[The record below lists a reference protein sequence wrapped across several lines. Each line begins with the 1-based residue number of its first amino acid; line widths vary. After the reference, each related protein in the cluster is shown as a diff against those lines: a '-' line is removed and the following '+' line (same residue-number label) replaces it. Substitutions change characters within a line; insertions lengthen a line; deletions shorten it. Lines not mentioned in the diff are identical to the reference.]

1 MKRRLLS
8 SLLAL
13 CMVITMLPTAALA
26 AGDTGGAADSY
37 PHAGEEFTVTLVGSG
52 GPADVTISGY
62 MDEEDWYVMDG
73 LVLMYDGI
81 YNAGMNDHNNSADK
95 WTQLVPGAGGD
106 LRISGQTWTEN
117 GLTVG
122 ETGVSQVDL
131 TTPITTDKDGMTY
144 EQVFSVANGSKTWA
158 NGGATYFYPFRINT
172 TGSFGSIRIKG
183 GSPSTT
189 SPILI
194 FQNDLNTVLY
204 INAVQDDEMQ
214 TATLSSDGNS
224 TRRSYANGTQK
235 SNVSEVTS
243 QGNTSYVTS
252 ETEKYSFSS
261 ISIPKSTVQAE
272 DYVNDTNEEFVT
284 LDKTLYGLRLYDC
297 ELSAAEIAQ
306 NAAVDQARFEDDTY
320 VEPGTVQA
328 SGGKITLTEYDF
340 EAEEAQTTVEGVAF
354 TNGSAELTLTL
365 NKEGKYTLV
374 FDVGGTKTT
383 KEITVISKND
393 ADAADEVISQISALP
408 DSNITV
414 ENREAIAA
422 AQEAYNDLSDDAKA
436 RVGTDLKDKLDAC
449 LAALDN
455 VMQGQEISVT
465 LDANG
470 GSWDG
475 GAPTGVVL
483 RYGQSGEMLPIPR
496 RTLYNFDGWFVG
508 DTRITDADGITNNEW
523 NYLSTTELTAHWTA
537 ASQGEDGYTITSAE
551 QIYALARILA
561 EEPTNDE
568 NVTEQLES
576 DYEMFGITSGY
587 AEGYD
592 ELQRAYYTLER
603 DITLTDQS
611 GEYYGIPNFA
621 GTFDGDEHTITL
633 NITLP
638 NTIPSASQFGG
649 LIASF
654 CPPGGT
660 VKNLKLEGSM
670 QSYSGGTTATG
681 GLVDIGALAGGYVRV
696 GSDSGTATIEN
707 VTSSVTMNLEIA
719 TQSNANVYAGA
730 IIGRIYAAADYPS
743 SITNC
748 VNTGNLTARFT
759 GTEYSGGGRLGGL
772 VGHVYANTVMENC
785 RNEGSVS
792 TEDSQEGYRTNAG
805 GLAGSGTVVY
815 INCVQAGD
823 VTSNGYRVYA
833 FPGMT
838 DGSTGNTLE
847 LTVTGTA
854 GQVVAYGSQSFTLD
868 GTNSVTFFIP
878 VVYDGGTVEN
888 NGFSYDEHLT
898 VDGTRL
904 DWYNTTSTT
913 LTANLNT
920 STAENLDTPFQ
931 SWTDA
936 LVLMTE
942 DHLVALQKAINEGD
956 ETSIDT
962 LYQLGGREAPTNYEE
977 ARLILQT
984 AYYKLGNDI
993 TVADTA
999 FTGIGSGSYPF
1010 GGHLDGQEHTV
1021 TLTLNLTGTSDSYF
1035 GLFGNIDVVGGSE
1048 AVLRSLKVTSTIT
1061 ASSSTATVYVGGL
1074 AGRINHNALQL
1085 EDVAVTVNGITAT
1098 STSTSTSASL
1108 QVGGLFG
1115 SGSVPADSTV
1125 SLTVAGA
1132 ISGTGKAGSVYAG
1145 GAMGNGS
1152 VYSPITVIFE
1162 DSAAVTAKNTGGAAD
1177 SGGLIGYFASGS
1189 VDLRGSKLVNNTS
1202 NAVNITSDASS
1213 LAYAGGWVGQTA
1225 AATSAPDDWLYVD
1238 GTTVVTGDFN
1248 VTATSESSTANA
1260 GGIAGRVATS
1270 FSVLVMDYTNEI
1282 PVTGKYAGGLFGDL
1296 ATGKVVTLN
1305 NSGNNAEIEG
1315 TSSYAGGLIAA
1326 AGSGTVTVENCWNT
1340 GAVSTPGAYIGGL
1353 VGTAGDSSLTIQNS
1367 LNTGSVTSNTTNSF
1381 VGGLVG
1387 LVGVTAQDVTLT
1399 NGANGGA
1406 LSGTNCGGLIGSKSA
1421 SSTVAYTNT
1430 LYLKQSDS
1438 DKAVG
1443 NSTTTETGAIAMDTT
1458 KLTNTVYVGDSIE
1471 LLSADAP
1478 AVLTV
1483 EGGNAEFSGKNLY
1496 FTATGNEL
1504 TFLWGGRELYKAT
1517 VQVNVNDLEE
1527 KTVVIT
1533 GVNSVYPSDTAAEA
1547 AMGGIQV
1554 YYNGRVLVPET
1565 DYTITHDK
1573 DTKKFTVNFTG
1584 NYSGSAAKSYTV
1596 EPGALEVTSEGYS
1609 GTYNGQLHGITV
1621 NVPEGAAVTYSSD
1634 GTSYDNDNAPI
1645 QYQNAGTYVV
1655 YFKVTQGEKKVTGSQ
1670 IISIDKTTITVTA
1683 NSHSVTVGG
1692 AMPTLTYSDQ
1702 GRVTDDNWIVEP
1714 MVSSSAD
1721 LDKAGTY
1728 TINVYGGDAG
1738 SNYEIEYVSGTLT
1751 VREESE
1757 PEQPPVTPGDDDDD
1771 SRPSGGSSSSPTTRY
1786 TVSVDAGRNGD
1797 VTVSPSRAG
1806 RGDTV
1811 TITVEPDEG
1820 YELDELIVT
1829 DADGDEITVRDRGN
1843 GRYTFTMPRGR
1854 VTVEATFVEIAEEPE
1869 TLPFV
1874 DVPTGAYYYDAV
1886 AWAVENDITTGTSA
1900 TTFGPD
1906 IICTRAQMVTFLWR
1920 AAGSPEPESTVNP
1933 FTDVSAGAYYY
1944 DAVLWAVE
1952 QGITNGTSAST
1963 FSPDATVTRGQTV
1976 TFLWRYDGSTAVS
1989 GSSFVDVAADA
2000 YYADAVTWAASEGVT
2015 TGTSATTFSPD
2026 NDCTRAQIVTFLYRY
2041 MG

>member
-696 GSDSGTATIEN
+696 GSESGTATIEN

>member
-37 PHAGEEFTVTLVGSG
+37 PYAGEEFTVTLEGSG
-52 GPADVTISGY
+52 EPADVTISGY

-81 YNAGMNDHNNSADK
+81 YNAGMNDHDDNAGE
-95 WTQLVPGAGGD
+95 WTQLVPDAGGD
-106 LRISGQTWTEN
+106 LNTSKQTWTEN
-117 GLTVG
+117 GLTVD
-122 ETGVSQVDL
+122 ETGVSQVAL
-131 TTPITTDKDGMTY
+131 TNSITTDEDGMTY
-144 EQVFSVANGSKTWA
+144 EQVFSASNLSDAKGQ
-158 NGGATYFYPFRINT
+158 GGTYFDPFYT
-172 TGSFGSIRIKG
+172 LDSFGSIRRDG
-183 GSPSTT
+183 
-189 SPILI
+189 PILNYV
-194 FQNDLNTVLY
+194 NDIRTVLY
-204 INAVQDDEMQ
+204 IRPQLESDDLI
-214 TATLSSDGNS
+214 TATLTSNGSTTRHAYRDGSLASS
-224 TRRSYANGTQK
+224 GTIDLGIGTGDFYTFDSVEIPASSVAQASEDK
-235 SNVSEVTS
+235 SF
-243 QGNTSYVTS
+243 Y
-252 ETEKYSFSS
+252 
-261 ISIPKSTVQAE
+261 
-272 DYVNDTNEEFVT
+272 
-284 LDKTLYGLRLYDC
+284 LRKTLYGLRLYDR
-297 ELSAAEIAQ
+297 ELSADEIAQ
-306 NAAVDQARFEDDTY
+306 NAAVDQARFDEGTY
-320 VEPGTVQA
+320 EVPGTVTV
-328 SGGKITLTEYDF
+328 GDEKTTLTEYDF
-340 EAEEAQTTVEGVAF
+340 EAEATQTTVSNVTF
-354 TNGSAELTLTL
+354 TDGLAELTLTL
-365 NKEGKYTLV
+365 NKEGTYQLEFQVEEGETV
-374 FDVGGTKTT
+374 TKT
-383 KEITVISKND
+383 ITVISEDD
-393 ADAADEVISQISALP
+393 ANEADDVISQITSLP

-414 ENREAIAA
+414 ENRKAIAV
-422 AQEAYNDLSDDAKA
+422 AQEAYNALSDDAKA
-436 RVGTDLKDKLDAC
+436 RVGTDLKAKLDAC
-449 LAALDN
+449 LEALDAA
-455 VMQGQEISVT
+455 MQGHPISVT
-465 LDANG
+465 FVLNG
-470 GSWDG
+470 SGASIPGGTPENTTVPYGSSDF
-475 GAPTGVVL
+475 T
-483 RYGQSGEMLPIPR
+483 LPVPER
-496 RTLYNFDGWFVG
+496 ELYAFAGWYVG
-508 DTRITDADGITNNEW
+508 DTQITDGEGKAMTEW
-523 NYLSTTELTAHWTA
+523 NYLSATQLTAHWTA
-537 ASQGEDGYTITSAE
+537 ASQTGEGYTITSAE
-551 QIYALARILA
+551 QIYALARIL
-561 EEPTNDE
+561 EEKLTDDE
-568 NVTEQLES
+568 DVKEQLES
-576 DYEMFGITSGY
+576 DYEMFGITSDY

-592 ELQRAYYTLER
+592 TLQTADYTLER
-603 DITLTDQS
+603 SITLTDQS

-621 GTFDGDEHTITL
+621 GTFDGGWHTITL

-638 NTIPSASQFGG
+638 NTISSDSQFGG

-696 GSDSGTATIEN
+696 GSESGTATIEN

-772 VGHVYANTVMENC
+772 VGHVYANTVMKNC

-792 TEDSQEGYRTNAG
+792 TEGSQEGYRTIAG

-815 INCVQAGD
+815 INCVQAGN
-823 VTSNGYRVYA
+823 VTGNGYRVYA

-838 DGSTGNTLE
+838 EGSTGNTLE

-854 GQVVAYGSQSFTLD
+854 GQVVAFGSQSHTLD
-868 GTNSVTFFIP
+868 GANSVTFSIP
-878 VVYDGGTVEN
+878 VVYDSGNVEN

-904 DWYNTTSTT
+904 DWYNTTSTA
-913 LTANLNT
+913 LTAKLNT

-936 LVLMTE
+936 LVLT
-942 DHLVALQKAINEGD
+942 DASHLLALQKAINAGD
-956 ETSIDT
+956 EASINT
-962 LYQLGGREAPTNYEE
+962 LYQLGGREAPTNHDE

-984 AYYKLGNDI
+984 AYYRLGSDI
-993 TVADTA
+993 IVDDTA
-999 FTGIGSGSYPF
+999 FTGIGSSSYPF
-1010 GGHLDGQEHTV
+1010 GGHLDGQGHTV
-1021 TLTLNLTGTSDSYF
+1021 TLTINSTGTSDSYF

-1048 AVLRSLKVTSTIT
+1048 AVLRNLKVTSTIT
-1061 ASSSTATVYVGGL
+1061 ASSSAAMAYVGGL
-1074 AGRINHNALQL
+1074 AGRVNHNALQL

-1098 STSTSTSASL
+1098 STSASTSASL

-1115 SGSVPADSTV
+1115 NGSVPADSTV

-1132 ISGTGKAGSVYAG
+1132 ISGTGSAGSVYAG

-1162 DSAAVTAKNTGGAAD
+1162 NSVAVTAKNTGGAAD

-1225 AATSAPDDWLYVD
+1225 GATSAPDDWLYVD

-1248 VTATSESSTANA
+1248 VTATSNSSTAHA

-1296 ATGKVVTLN
+1296 AVEKVVTLN
-1305 NSGNNAEIEG
+1305 NSGNNAKIEG

-1340 GAVSTPGAYIGGL
+1340 GAVSTSGTYIGGL

-1367 LNTGSVTSNTTNSF
+1367 LNTGSVTSTNTTNSY

-1387 LVGVTAQDVTLT
+1387 LVGVTAQHVTLT

-1406 LSGTNCGGLIGSKSA
+1406 LIGTNCGGLIGSKNA
-1421 SSTVAYTNT
+1421 SSTVAYTNA
-1430 LYLKQSDS
+1430 LYLKRSDG

-1443 NSTTTETGAIAMDTT
+1443 TSTTTETGAIAMDTT
-1458 KLTNTVYVGDSIE
+1458 KLTSTVYVGDSIE

-1483 EGGNAEFSGKNLY
+1483 KGNVELSGQNLY
-1496 FTATGNEL
+1496 FNQADENTQEV
-1504 TFLWGGRELYKAT
+1504 TFYWLDRELYDT
-1517 VQVNVNDLEE
+1517 TVNVSKKALNEGDI
-1527 KTVVIT
+1527 VIT

-1621 NVPEGAAVTYSSD
+1621 NVPEGAAVTYSRD

-1655 YFKVTQGEKKVTGSQ
+1655 YFKVTQGEEEVTGSQ

-1771 SRPSGGSSSSPTTRY
+1771 SRPSGGSSSSPTRY

-1906 IICTRAQMVTFLWR
+1906 IRGTRARRAPCLWR

>member
-815 INCVQAGD
+815 INCVQAGN

>member
-26 AGDTGGAADSY
+26 AEDPPEDTGGAEDSY
-37 PHAGEEFTVTLVGSG
+37 PYAGEEFTVTLEGSETT
-52 GPADVTISGY
+52 ADVTISGY

-144 EQVFSVANGSKTWA
+144 EQVFSASNLSDAKGES
-158 NGGATYFYPFRINT
+158 GTYFDPFYT
-172 TGSFGSIRIKG
+172 LASFGSIRRDG
-183 GSPSTT
+183 
-189 SPILI
+189 PILNYVNNI
-194 FQNDLNTVLY
+194 PTHSPVGETQSVLY
-204 INAVQDDEMQ
+204 IRPQLESNELI
-214 TATLSSDGNS
+214 TATLTSNGSTTRHAYRDGSLASSDTIDWEIGDGDFYTFDS
-224 TRRSYANGTQK
+224 VRIPA
-235 SNVSEVTS
+235 
-243 QGNTSYVTS
+243 
-252 ETEKYSFSS
+252 SS
-261 ISIPKSTVQAE
+261 VAPERGGENFYLS
-272 DYVNDTNEEFVT
+272 
-284 LDKTLYGLRLYDC
+284 KTLYGLRLYDR
-297 ELSAAEIAQ
+297 ELSADEIAQ
-306 NAAVDQARFEDDTY
+306 NAAVDQARFDEGTGTY
-320 VEPGTVQA
+320 EVPGTVTV
-328 SGGKITLTEYDF
+328 GDKKTTLTEYDF
-340 EAEEAQTTVEGVAF
+340 EAEATQTTVSNVTF
-354 TNGSAELTLTL
+354 TDGLAELTLTL

-696 GSDSGTATIEN
+696 GSESGTATIEN

-962 LYQLGGREAPTNYEE
+962 LYQLGGREAPTNHDE

-1340 GAVSTPGAYIGGL
+1340 GAVSTSGTYIGGL

-1367 LNTGSVTSNTTNSF
+1367 LNTGSVTSTNTTNSY

-1387 LVGVTAQDVTLT
+1387 LVGVTAQHVTLT

-1406 LSGTNCGGLIGSKSA
+1406 LIGTNCGGLIGSKNA
-1421 SSTVAYTNT
+1421 SSTVAYTNA
-1430 LYLKQSDS
+1430 LYLKRSDG

-1443 NSTTTETGAIAMDTT
+1443 TSTTTETGAIAMDTT
-1458 KLTNTVYVGDSIE
+1458 KLTSTVYVGDSIE

-1483 EGGNAEFSGKNLY
+1483 KGNVELSGQNLY
-1496 FTATGNEL
+1496 FNQADENTQEV
-1504 TFLWGGRELYKAT
+1504 TFYWLDRELYDT
-1517 VQVNVNDLEE
+1517 TVNVSKKALNEGDI
-1527 KTVVIT
+1527 VIT

-1621 NVPEGAAVTYSSD
+1621 NVPEGAAVTYSRD

-1645 QYQNAGTYVV
+1645 QYQNAGIYVV
-1655 YFKVTQGEKKVTGSQ
+1655 YFKVTQGEEEVTGSQ

>member
-37 PHAGEEFTVTLVGSG
+37 PHAGEEFTVTLEGSG
-52 GPADVTISGY
+52 EPADVTISGY

-81 YNAGMNDHNNSADK
+81 YNAGMNDHDNNANK
-95 WTQLVPGAGGD
+95 WIQLVPDAGGD
-106 LRISGQTWTEN
+106 LNISSQTWTEN
-117 GLTVG
+117 GLTVD

-131 TTPITTDKDGMTY
+131 TTSITTDEDGMTY
-144 EQVFSVANGSKTWA
+144 EQVFSASNLSDAKGQRGS
-158 NGGATYFYPFRINT
+158 YFEPFYT
-172 TGSFGSIRIKG
+172 LASFGSIRRDG
-183 GSPSTT
+183 
-189 SPILI
+189 PILNYV
-194 FQNDLNTVLY
+194 NDIKTVLY
-204 INAVQDDEMQ
+204 ISPQLESNELI
-214 TATLSSDGNS
+214 TATLTSDGSTTRHAYRDGSLVSSGTIDLGIGTGDFYTFNS
-224 TRRSYANGTQK
+224 VKIPASRVDPA
-235 SNVSEVTS
+235 SE
-243 QGNTSYVTS
+243 G
-252 ETEKYSFSS
+252 EKFY
-261 ISIPKSTVQAE
+261 
-272 DYVNDTNEEFVT
+272 
-284 LDKTLYGLRLYDC
+284 LRKTLYGLRLYDR
-297 ELSAAEIAQ
+297 ELSADEIAQ
-306 NAAVDQARFEDDTY
+306 NAAVDQARFDEGTGTY
-320 VEPGTVQA
+320 EVPGTVTV
-328 SGGKITLTEYDF
+328 GDEKTTLTEYDF
-340 EAEEAQTTVEGVAF
+340 EAEATQTTVSNVTF
-354 TNGSAELTLTL
+354 TDGSAELTLTL
-365 NKEGKYTLV
+365 NKEGTYQLEFQVEEGETV
-374 FDVGGTKTT
+374 TKT
-383 KEITVISKND
+383 ITVISEDD
-393 ADAADEVISQISALP
+393 ANEADDVISQIMSLP

-414 ENREAIAA
+414 ENREVIAE
-422 AQEAYNDLSDDAKA
+422 AQEAYNALSDDAKA
-436 RVGTDLKDKLDAC
+436 RVGTDLKAKLDVC
-449 LAALDN
+449 LEALN
-455 VMQGQEISVT
+455 EAMQGQPISVT
-465 LDANG
+465 FVLNG
-470 GSWDG
+470 SGASIPGGTPENTIVLYGSSNFTLPVPERELY
-475 GAPTGVVL
+475 AFTGW
-483 RYGQSGEMLPIPR
+483 Y
-496 RTLYNFDGWFVG
+496 VG
-508 DTRITDADGITNNEW
+508 DTPITDGDGKAVTEW
-523 NYLSTTELTAHWTA
+523 NYLSATQLTAHWKA
-537 ASQGEDGYTITSAE
+537 ASQTEEGYTITSAE
-551 QIYALARILA
+551 QIYALARIL
-561 EEPTNDE
+561 EEKLTDDE
-568 NVTEQLES
+568 DVKDRLES
-576 DYEMFGITSGY
+576 DYEMFGFTSDY

-592 ELQRAYYTLER
+592 TLQTADYTLER
-603 DITLTDQS
+603 SITLTDQS

-621 GTFDGDEHTITL
+621 GTFDGNGRTITL
-633 NITLP
+633 DITLP
-638 NTIPSASQFGG
+638 DTISSDSQFGG

-696 GSDSGTATIEN
+696 GSESGTATIEN

-1458 KLTNTVYVGDSIE
+1458 KLTSTVYVGDSIE

-1483 EGGNAEFSGKNLY
+1483 KGNVELSGQNLY
-1496 FTATGNEL
+1496 FNQADENTQEV
-1504 TFLWGGRELYKAT
+1504 TFYWLDRELYDT
-1517 VQVNVNDLEE
+1517 TVNVSKKALNEGDI
-1527 KTVVIT
+1527 VIT

-1621 NVPEGAAVTYSSD
+1621 NVPEGAAVTYSRD

-1645 QYQNAGTYVV
+1645 QYQNAGIYVV
-1655 YFKVTQGEKKVTGSQ
+1655 YFKVTQGEEEVTGSQ

>member
-1 MKRRLLS
+1 
-8 SLLAL
+8 
-13 CMVITMLPTAALA
+13 
-26 AGDTGGAADSY
+26 
-37 PHAGEEFTVTLVGSG
+37 
-52 GPADVTISGY
+52 
-62 MDEEDWYVMDG
+62 
-73 LVLMYDGI
+73 
-81 YNAGMNDHNNSADK
+81 
-95 WTQLVPGAGGD
+95 
-106 LRISGQTWTEN
+106 
-117 GLTVG
+117 
-122 ETGVSQVDL
+122 
-131 TTPITTDKDGMTY
+131 
-144 EQVFSVANGSKTWA
+144 
-158 NGGATYFYPFRINT
+158 
-172 TGSFGSIRIKG
+172 
-183 GSPSTT
+183 
-189 SPILI
+189 
-194 FQNDLNTVLY
+194 
-204 INAVQDDEMQ
+204 MQ

-696 GSDSGTATIEN
+696 GSESGTATIEN

>member
-815 INCVQAGD
+815 INCVQAGN

-1933 FTDVSAGAYYY
+1933 FTYVSAGAYYY

>member
-772 VGHVYANTVMENC
+772 VGHVYANTVMKNC

-792 TEDSQEGYRTNAG
+792 TEGSQEGYRTIAG

-1248 VTATSESSTANA
+1248 VTATSNSSTANA

-1609 GTYNGQLHGITV
+1609 GTYNGQPHGITV
-1621 NVPEGAAVTYSSD
+1621 NAPEGAAVTYSSD

-1906 IICTRAQMVTFLWR
+1906 IICTRAQMVPFLWR

>member
-144 EQVFSVANGSKTWA
+144 EQVFSASNLSDAKGES
-158 NGGATYFYPFRINT
+158 GTYFDPFYT
-172 TGSFGSIRIKG
+172 LASFGSIRRDG
-183 GSPSTT
+183 
-189 SPILI
+189 PILNYV
-194 FQNDLNTVLY
+194 NDIRTVLY
-204 INAVQDDEMQ
+204 IRPQLDSDKLI
-214 TATLSSDGNS
+214 TATLTSNGSTTRHAYRDGSLASS
-224 TRRSYANGTQK
+224 GTIDLGIGTGDFYTFESVKIPASRVAQA
-235 SNVSEVTS
+235 SEDKDFYLS
-243 QGNTSYVTS
+243 
-252 ETEKYSFSS
+252 
-261 ISIPKSTVQAE
+261 
-272 DYVNDTNEEFVT
+272 
-284 LDKTLYGLRLYDC
+284 KTLYGLRLYDR
-297 ELSAAEIAQ
+297 ELSADEIAQ
-306 NAAVDQARFEDDTY
+306 NAAVDQARFDEGTY
-320 VEPGTVQA
+320 EVPGTVTV
-328 SGGKITLTEYDF
+328 GGEKTTLTEYDF
-340 EAEEAQTTVEGVAF
+340 SAKKTQTTVKSVDF
-354 TNGSAELTLTL
+354 NSGSAELTLTL

-393 ADAADEVISQISALP
+393 ADKADDVISQITSLP

-414 ENREAIAA
+414 ENREAIAE
-422 AQEAYNDLSDDAKA
+422 AQEAYNALSDDAKA
-436 RVGTDLKDKLDAC
+436 RVGTDLKAKLDVC
-449 LAALDN
+449 LEALDEA
-455 VMQGQEISVT
+455 MQDQPISVT
-465 LDANG
+465 FVLNG
-470 GSWDG
+470 SGASIPGGTPENTIVPYGSSNF
-475 GAPTGVVL
+475 T
-483 RYGQSGEMLPIPR
+483 LPVPKR
-496 RTLYNFDGWFVG
+496 ELYAFAGWYVG
-508 DTRITDADGITNNEW
+508 DTQITDGEGKAVTEW
-523 NYLSTTELTAHWTA
+523 NYLSATQLTAHWTA
-537 ASQGEDGYTITSAE
+537 ASQTGEGYTITSAE
-551 QIYALARILA
+551 QIYALARIL
-561 EEPTNDE
+561 EEKPTDDE
-568 NVTEQLES
+568 DVKDQLES
-576 DYEMFGITSGY
+576 DYEMFGITSDY

-592 ELQRAYYTLER
+592 TLQMADYTLER
-603 DITLTDQS
+603 SITLTDQS

-621 GTFDGDEHTITL
+621 GTFDGYSHTITL

-638 NTIPSASQFGG
+638 NTISSASQFGG

-660 VKNLKLEGSM
+660 VKNLKLEGSI

-696 GSDSGTATIEN
+696 GSESGTATIEN

-792 TEDSQEGYRTNAG
+792 TEGSQEGYRTIAG

-815 INCVQAGD
+815 INCVQAGN

-838 DGSTGNTLE
+838 EGSTGNTLE

-854 GQVVAYGSQSFTLD
+854 GQVVAFGSQSHTLD
-868 GTNSVTFFIP
+868 GANSVTFSIP
-878 VVYDGGTVEN
+878 VVYDSGNVEN

-904 DWYNTTSTT
+904 DWYNTTSTA
-913 LTANLNT
+913 LTAKLNT

-936 LVLMTE
+936 LVLT
-942 DHLVALQKAINEGD
+942 DASHLLALQKAINAGD
-956 ETSIDT
+956 NASINT
-962 LYQLGGREAPTNYEE
+962 LYQLGGREAPTNYDE

-984 AYYKLGNDI
+984 AYYRLGSDI
-993 TVADTA
+993 IVGDTA
-999 FTGIGSGSYPF
+999 FTGIGSSSYPF
-1010 GGHLDGQEHTV
+1010 GGHLDGQGHTV
-1021 TLTLNLTGTSDSYF
+1021 TLTINSTGTSDSYF

-1048 AVLRSLKVTSTIT
+1048 AVLRNLNVTSTII
-1061 ASSSTATVYVGGL
+1061 ASSSAAMAYVGGL
-1074 AGRINHNALQL
+1074 AGRVNHNALQL

-1098 STSTSTSASL
+1098 STSASTSASL

-1132 ISGTGKAGSVYAG
+1132 ISGTGRAGSVYAG

-1162 DSAAVTAKNTGGAAD
+1162 NSAAVTAENTGGAAD

-1202 NAVNITSDASS
+1202 NVVNITSDASS

-1225 AATSAPDDWLYVD
+1225 GATSAPDDWLYVD

-1248 VTATSESSTANA
+1248 VTATSNSSTANA
-1260 GGIAGRVATS
+1260 GGIAGRVANS

-1296 ATGKVVTLN
+1296 AAEKVVTLN
-1305 NSGNNAEIEG
+1305 NSGNNAEIKG
-1315 TSSYAGGLIAA
+1315 TSSCAGGLIAA

-1340 GAVSTPGAYIGGL
+1340 GAVSTSGAYIGGL

-1367 LNTGSVTSNTTNSF
+1367 LNTGSVTSNTTNSY

-1387 LVGVTAQDVTLT
+1387 LVGVTAQNVTLT

-1421 SSTVAYTNT
+1421 SSTVAYTNA
-1430 LYLKQSDS
+1430 LYLKRSGG

-1443 NSTTTETGAIAMDTT
+1443 NSTTTEPGAIAMDTT
-1458 KLTNTVYVGDSIE
+1458 KLTSPVYVGDSIE

-1533 GVNSVYPSDTAAEA
+1533 GVNSVYPSDTAAKA

-1584 NYSGSAAKSYTV
+1584 NYSGSAAESYTV

-1609 GTYNGQLHGITV
+1609 GTYNGQPHGITV
-1621 NVPEGAAVTYSSD
+1621 NAPEGAAVTYSSD

-1645 QYQNAGTYVV
+1645 QYQNAGIYVV
-1655 YFKVTQGEKKVTGSQ
+1655 YFKVTQGEKEVTGSQ
-1670 IISIDKTTITVTA
+1670 IISIDKATITVTA

-1771 SRPSGGSSSSPTTRY
+1771 SRPSGGSSSSPTRY

-1797 VTVSPSRAG
+1797 VTVSPSRASYG
-1806 RGDTV
+1806 ATV
-1811 TITVEPDEG
+1811 TITVDPDEG

-1829 DADGDEITVRDRGN
+1829 DSDGDEISIRSRGD

>member
-1 MKRRLLS
+1 MKKRLLA
-8 SLLAL
+8 SLLSL
-13 CMVITMLPTAALA
+13 VMVLTMLPTAALA

-37 PHAGEEFTVTLVGSG
+37 PHAGEEFTVTLEGSG
-52 GPADVTISGY
+52 EPADVTISGY

-81 YNAGMNDHNNSADK
+81 YNAGMNDHDNNANK
-95 WTQLVPGAGGD
+95 WIQLVPDAGGD
-106 LRISGQTWTEN
+106 LNISSQTWTEN
-117 GLTVG
+117 GLTVDK
-122 ETGVSQVDL
+122 TDVPQVAL
-131 TTPITTDKDGMTY
+131 TNPITTNKDGMTY
-144 EQVFSVANGSKTWA
+144 EQVFSASNLSEAMGQGGS
-158 NGGATYFYPFRINT
+158 YFEPFYT
-172 TGSFGSIRIKG
+172 LASFGSIRRDG
-183 GSPSTT
+183 
-189 SPILI
+189 PILNYVNGI
-194 FQNDLNTVLY
+194 QTVLY
-204 INAVQDDEMQ
+204 ISPRLESNELI
-214 TATLSSDGNS
+214 TATLTSDGSTTRHSYRDGSLVSSGTIDGYIGTGDFYTFNS
-224 TRRSYANGTQK
+224 VKIPASRVDPA
-235 SNVSEVTS
+235 SE
-243 QGNTSYVTS
+243 G
-252 ETEKYSFSS
+252 EKFYLS
-261 ISIPKSTVQAE
+261 
-272 DYVNDTNEEFVT
+272 
-284 LDKTLYGLRLYDC
+284 KTLYGLRLYDR
-297 ELSAAEIAQ
+297 ELSADQIAQ
-306 NAAVDQARFEDDTY
+306 NAAVDQARFDESTY
-320 VEPGTVQA
+320 EVPGTVTV
-328 SGGKITLTEYDF
+328 GGKKTTLTEYDF
-340 EAEEAQTTVEGVAF
+340 SAKKTQTTVKSVDF
-354 TNGSAELTLTL
+354 NSGSAELTLTL

-393 ADAADEVISQISALP
+393 ADEADNVISQITSLP
-408 DSNITV
+408 DSHITV
-414 ENREAIAA
+414 ENREAIAE
-422 AQEAYNDLSDDAKA
+422 AQEAYNALSDDAKA
-436 RVGTDLKDKLDAC
+436 RVGTGLKAKLDVC
-449 LAALDN
+449 LEALDAA
-455 VMQGQEISVT
+455 MQGQPISVT
-465 LDANG
+465 FVLNG
-470 GSWDG
+470 SGASFPGETPENTTVPYGSSDFTLPVPERELY
-475 GAPTGVVL
+475 AFTGW
-483 RYGQSGEMLPIPR
+483 Y
-496 RTLYNFDGWFVG
+496 VG
-508 DTRITDADGITNNEW
+508 DTPITDGDGKAVTEW
-523 NYLSTTELTAHWTA
+523 NYLSATQLTAHWKA
-537 ASQGEDGYTITSAE
+537 ASQTEEGYTITSAE
-551 QIYALARILA
+551 QIYALARIL
-561 EEPTNDE
+561 EEKPTDDE
-568 NVTEQLES
+568 DVKDRLES
-576 DYEMFGITSGY
+576 DYEMFGFTSDY

-592 ELQRAYYTLER
+592 TLQMADYTLER
-603 DITLTDQS
+603 NITLTDQS
-611 GEYYGIPNFA
+611 GKYYGIPNFA
-621 GTFDGDEHTITL
+621 GTFDGNGRTITL
-633 NITLP
+633 DITLP
-638 NTIPSASQFGG
+638 DTISSDSQFGG

-670 QSYSGGTTATG
+670 QSYSVGTTATG

-696 GSDSGTATIEN
+696 GSESGTATIEN

-772 VGHVYANTVMENC
+772 VGHVYANTVMKNC

-792 TEDSQEGYRTNAG
+792 TEGSQEGYKTIAG

-815 INCVQAGD
+815 INCVQAGN

-838 DGSTGNTLE
+838 EGSTGNTLE

-854 GQVVAYGSQSFTLD
+854 GQVVAFGSQSHTLD
-868 GTNSVTFFIP
+868 GANSVTFSIP
-878 VVYDGGTVEN
+878 VVYDSGNVEN

-904 DWYNTTSTT
+904 DWYNTTSTA
-913 LTANLNT
+913 LTAKLNT

-936 LVLMTE
+936 LVLT
-942 DHLVALQKAINEGD
+942 DASHLLALQKAINAGD
-956 ETSIDT
+956 NASINT
-962 LYQLGGREAPTNYEE
+962 LYQLGGREAPTNYDE

-984 AYYKLGNDI
+984 AYYRLGSDI
-993 TVADTA
+993 IVSGTA
-999 FTGIGSGSYPF
+999 FTGIGSSSYPF
-1010 GGHLDGQEHTV
+1010 GGHLDGQGHTV
-1021 TLTLNLTGTSDSYF
+1021 TLTINSTGTSDSYF

-1048 AVLRSLKVTSTIT
+1048 AVLRNLKVTSTIT
-1061 ASSSTATVYVGGL
+1061 ASPSAATAYVGGL
-1074 AGRINHNALQL
+1074 AGRVNHNALQL

-1098 STSTSTSASL
+1098 STNASTSASL

-1132 ISGTGKAGSVYAG
+1132 ISGTGSAGSVYAG

-1162 DSAAVTAKNTGGAAD
+1162 NSAAVTAKNTGGAAD

-1202 NAVNITSDASS
+1202 NTVNITSEASS

-1225 AATSAPDDWLYVD
+1225 GATSAPDDWLYVD

-1248 VTATSESSTANA
+1248 VTATSNNSWTANA
-1260 GGIAGRVATS
+1260 GGIAGRVANS

-1296 ATGKVVTLN
+1296 AAEKVVTLN
-1305 NSGNNAEIEG
+1305 NSGNNAEIKG
-1315 TSSYAGGLIAA
+1315 TFSYAGGLIAA

-1340 GAVSTPGAYIGGL
+1340 GAVSTSGAYIGGL

-1367 LNTGSVTSNTTNSF
+1367 LNTGSVTSTNTTNSY

-1387 LVGVTAQDVTLT
+1387 LVGVTAQHVTLT

-1406 LSGTNCGGLIGSKSA
+1406 LSGTNCGGLIGSKNL

-1458 KLTNTVYVGDSIE
+1458 KLTRTFYVGDSIE

-1517 VQVNVNDLEE
+1517 VQVNVNVLEE

-1584 NYSGSAAKSYTV
+1584 NYSGSAAESYTV

-1609 GTYNGQLHGITV
+1609 GTYNGQPHGITV
-1621 NVPEGAAVTYSSD
+1621 NAPEGAAVTYSSD

-1655 YFKVTQGEKKVTGSQ
+1655 YFKVTQGEKEVIGSQ

-1692 AMPTLTYSDQ
+1692 AMPPLTYSDQ

-1771 SRPSGGSSSSPTTRY
+1771 SRPSGGSSSSPTRY
-1786 TVSVDAGRNGD
+1786 TVSVDTGRNGD
-1797 VTVSPSRAG
+1797 VTVSPSRASY
-1806 RGDTV
+1806 GDTV
-1811 TITVEPDEG
+1811 TITVDPDEG

-1829 DADGDEITVRDRGN
+1829 DSDGDEISVRSRGD
-1843 GRYTFTMPRGR
+1843 GRYTFIMPRSR
-1854 VTVEATFVEIAEEPE
+1854 VTVEATFVEITEDPDLL
-1869 TLPFV
+1869 TFT
-1874 DVPTGAYYYDAV
+1874 DVPASAYYYDAV
-1886 AWAVENDITTGTSA
+1886 YWAVENGVTNGTSA
-1900 TTFGPD
+1900 TTFSPNAS
-1906 IICTRAQMVTFLWR
+1906 CTRAQMVTFLWR

-1933 FTDVSAGAYYY
+1933 FTDVSASAYYY

-1952 QGITNGTSAST
+1952 QGITSGTSATT
-1963 FSPDATVTRGQTV
+1963 FGPDATVTRGQTV
-1976 TFLWRYDGSTAVS
+1976 TFLWRYDGSTAAS
-1989 GSSFVDVAADA
+1989 GSGFADVASDA
-2000 YYADAVTWAASEGVT
+2000 YYADAVAWAASEGVT
-2015 TGTSATTFSPD
+2015 SGTSATTFSPS
-2026 NDCTRAQIVTFLYRY
+2026 NDCTRGQIVTFLYRY
-2041 MG
+2041 MA

>member
-37 PHAGEEFTVTLVGSG
+37 PHAGEEFTVTLEGSG
-52 GPADVTISGY
+52 EPADVTISGY

-81 YNAGMNDHNNSADK
+81 YNAGMNDHDNNANK
-95 WTQLVPGAGGD
+95 WIQLVPDAGGD
-106 LRISGQTWTEN
+106 LNISSQTWTEN
-117 GLTVG
+117 GLTVD

-131 TTPITTDKDGMTY
+131 TTSITTDEDGMTY
-144 EQVFSVANGSKTWA
+144 EQVFSASNLSDAKGQRGS
-158 NGGATYFYPFRINT
+158 YFEPFYT
-172 TGSFGSIRIKG
+172 LASFGSIRRDG
-183 GSPSTT
+183 
-189 SPILI
+189 PILNYV
-194 FQNDLNTVLY
+194 NDIKTVLY
-204 INAVQDDEMQ
+204 ISPQLESNELI
-214 TATLSSDGNS
+214 TATLTSDGSTTRHAYRDGSLVSSGTIDLGIGTGDFYTFNS
-224 TRRSYANGTQK
+224 VKIPASRVDPA
-235 SNVSEVTS
+235 SE
-243 QGNTSYVTS
+243 G
-252 ETEKYSFSS
+252 EKFY
-261 ISIPKSTVQAE
+261 
-272 DYVNDTNEEFVT
+272 
-284 LDKTLYGLRLYDC
+284 LRKTLYGLRLYDR
-297 ELSAAEIAQ
+297 ELSADEIAQ
-306 NAAVDQARFEDDTY
+306 NAAVDQARFDEGTGTY
-320 VEPGTVQA
+320 EVPGTVTV
-328 SGGKITLTEYDF
+328 GDEKTTLTEYDF
-340 EAEEAQTTVEGVAF
+340 EAEATQTTVSNVTF
-354 TNGSAELTLTL
+354 TDGSAELTLTL
-365 NKEGKYTLV
+365 NKEGTYQLEFQVEEGETV
-374 FDVGGTKTT
+374 TKT
-383 KEITVISKND
+383 ITVISEDD
-393 ADAADEVISQISALP
+393 ANEADDVISQIMSLP

-414 ENREAIAA
+414 ENREVIAE
-422 AQEAYNDLSDDAKA
+422 AQEAYNALSDDAKA
-436 RVGTDLKDKLDAC
+436 RVGTDLKAKLDVC
-449 LAALDN
+449 LEALN
-455 VMQGQEISVT
+455 EAMQGQPISVT
-465 LDANG
+465 FVLNG
-470 GSWDG
+470 SGASIPGGTPENTIVLYGSSNFTLPVPERELY
-475 GAPTGVVL
+475 AFTGW
-483 RYGQSGEMLPIPR
+483 Y
-496 RTLYNFDGWFVG
+496 VG
-508 DTRITDADGITNNEW
+508 DTPITDGDGKAVTEW
-523 NYLSTTELTAHWTA
+523 NYLSATQLTAHWKA
-537 ASQGEDGYTITSAE
+537 ASQTEEGYTITSAE
-551 QIYALARILA
+551 QIYALARIL
-561 EEPTNDE
+561 EEKLTDDE
-568 NVTEQLES
+568 DVKDRLES
-576 DYEMFGITSGY
+576 DYEMFGFTSDY

-592 ELQRAYYTLER
+592 TLQTADYTLER
-603 DITLTDQS
+603 SITLTDQS

-621 GTFDGDEHTITL
+621 GTFDGNGRTITL
-633 NITLP
+633 DITLP
-638 NTIPSASQFGG
+638 DTISSDSQFGG

-696 GSDSGTATIEN
+696 GSESGTATIEN

-1573 DTKKFTVNFTG
+1573 DTEKFTVNFTG
-1584 NYSGSAAKSYTV
+1584 NYNGSAAESYTV

-1609 GTYNGQLHGITV
+1609 GTYNGQPHGITV
-1621 NVPEGAAVTYSSD
+1621 NAPEGAAVTYSSD

-1655 YFKVTQGEKKVTGSQ
+1655 YFKVTQGKKKVTGSQ

>member
-37 PHAGEEFTVTLVGSG
+37 PHAGEEFTVTLEGSG
-52 GPADVTISGY
+52 EPADVTISGY

-81 YNAGMNDHNNSADK
+81 YNAGMNDHDNNANK
-95 WTQLVPGAGGD
+95 WIQLVPDAGGD
-106 LRISGQTWTEN
+106 LNISSQTWTEN
-117 GLTVG
+117 GLTVD

-131 TTPITTDKDGMTY
+131 TTSITTDEDGMTY
-144 EQVFSVANGSKTWA
+144 EQVFSASNLSDAKGQRGS
-158 NGGATYFYPFRINT
+158 YFEPFYT
-172 TGSFGSIRIKG
+172 LASFGSIRRDG
-183 GSPSTT
+183 
-189 SPILI
+189 PILNYV
-194 FQNDLNTVLY
+194 NDIKTVLY
-204 INAVQDDEMQ
+204 ISPQLESNELI
-214 TATLSSDGNS
+214 TATLTSDGSTTRHAYRDGSLVSSGTIDLGIGTGDFYTFNS
-224 TRRSYANGTQK
+224 VKIPASRVDPA
-235 SNVSEVTS
+235 SE
-243 QGNTSYVTS
+243 G
-252 ETEKYSFSS
+252 EKFY
-261 ISIPKSTVQAE
+261 
-272 DYVNDTNEEFVT
+272 
-284 LDKTLYGLRLYDC
+284 LRKTLYGLRLYDR
-297 ELSAAEIAQ
+297 ELSADEIAQ
-306 NAAVDQARFEDDTY
+306 NAAVDQARFDEGTGTY
-320 VEPGTVQA
+320 EVPGTVTV
-328 SGGKITLTEYDF
+328 GDEKTTLTEYDF
-340 EAEEAQTTVEGVAF
+340 EAEATQTTVSNVTF
-354 TNGSAELTLTL
+354 TDGSAELTLTL
-365 NKEGKYTLV
+365 NKEGTYQLEFQVEEGETV
-374 FDVGGTKTT
+374 TKT
-383 KEITVISKND
+383 ITVISEDD
-393 ADAADEVISQISALP
+393 ANEADDVISQIMSLP

-414 ENREAIAA
+414 ENREVIAE
-422 AQEAYNDLSDDAKA
+422 AQEAYNALSDDAKA
-436 RVGTDLKDKLDAC
+436 RVGTDLKAKLDVC
-449 LAALDN
+449 LEALN
-455 VMQGQEISVT
+455 EAMQGQPISVT
-465 LDANG
+465 FVLNG
-470 GSWDG
+470 SGASIPGGTPENTIVLYGSSNFTLPVPERELY
-475 GAPTGVVL
+475 AFTGW
-483 RYGQSGEMLPIPR
+483 Y
-496 RTLYNFDGWFVG
+496 VG
-508 DTRITDADGITNNEW
+508 DTPITDGDGKAVTEW
-523 NYLSTTELTAHWTA
+523 NYLSATQLTAHWKA

-696 GSDSGTATIEN
+696 GSESGTATIEN

-838 DGSTGNTLE
+838 EGSTGNTLE

-854 GQVVAYGSQSFTLD
+854 GQVVAFGSQSHTLD
-868 GTNSVTFFIP
+868 GANSVTFSIP
-878 VVYDGGTVEN
+878 VVYDSGNVEN

-904 DWYNTTSTT
+904 DWYNTTSTA
-913 LTANLNT
+913 LTAKLNT

-936 LVLMTE
+936 LVLT
-942 DHLVALQKAINEGD
+942 DASHLLALQKAINAGD
-956 ETSIDT
+956 NASINT
-962 LYQLGGREAPTNYEE
+962 LYQLGGREAPTNYDE

-984 AYYKLGNDI
+984 AYYRLGSDI
-993 TVADTA
+993 IVGDTA
-999 FTGIGSGSYPF
+999 FTGIGSSSYPF
-1010 GGHLDGQEHTV
+1010 GGHLDGQGHTV
-1021 TLTLNLTGTSDSYF
+1021 TLTINSTGTSDSYF

-1048 AVLRSLKVTSTIT
+1048 AVLRNLNVTSTII
-1061 ASSSTATVYVGGL
+1061 ASSSAAMAYVGGL
-1074 AGRINHNALQL
+1074 AGRVNHNALQL

-1098 STSTSTSASL
+1098 STSASTSASL

-1132 ISGTGKAGSVYAG
+1132 ISGTGRAGSVYAG

-1162 DSAAVTAKNTGGAAD
+1162 NSAAVTAENTGGAAD

-1202 NAVNITSDASS
+1202 NVVNITSDASS

-1225 AATSAPDDWLYVD
+1225 GATSAPDDWLYVD

-1248 VTATSESSTANA
+1248 VTATSNSSTANA
-1260 GGIAGRVATS
+1260 GGIAGRVANS

-1296 ATGKVVTLN
+1296 AAEKVVTLN
-1305 NSGNNAEIEG
+1305 NSGNNAEIKG
-1315 TSSYAGGLIAA
+1315 TSSCAGGLIAA

-1367 LNTGSVTSNTTNSF
+1367 LNTGSVTSNTTNSY

-1387 LVGVTAQDVTLT
+1387 LVGVTAQNVTLT

-1421 SSTVAYTNT
+1421 SSTVAYTNA
-1430 LYLKQSDS
+1430 LYLKRSGG

-1443 NSTTTETGAIAMDTT
+1443 NSTTTEPGAIAMDTT
-1458 KLTNTVYVGDSIE
+1458 KLTSPVYVGDSIE

-1483 EGGNAEFSGKNLY
+1483 KGNVELSGQNLY
-1496 FTATGNEL
+1496 FNQADENTQEV
-1504 TFLWGGRELYKAT
+1504 TFYWLDRELYDT
-1517 VQVNVNDLEE
+1517 TVNVSKKALNEGDI
-1527 KTVVIT
+1527 VIT

-1621 NVPEGAAVTYSSD
+1621 NVPEGAAVTYSRD

-1655 YFKVTQGEKKVTGSQ
+1655 YFKVTQGEEEVTGSQ